1 MVRSKLTPVFVVLV
15 AMTLFVSGMLAYK
28 LATGSTASPGAPAR
42 GAGAQSD
49 LLTIEG
55 RALIQVYRAD
65 GTLSATWRGHN
76 SLTDVGRN
84 AIVAC
89 VTGLSTAPNGYA
101 RCSNLVPN
109 ISVFFTTIGIVGKF
123 SLGAVAAVSTPLP
136 SGCSVTSWTPPA
148 CNGWT
153 TQATLPV
160 PNNANG
166 NDSTVVTLGAGD
178 QGSAMFD
185 DISVSPGLVVH
196 VGDRVA
202 VTITFTVS

>member
-1 MVRSKLTPVFVVLV
+1 MVRLKLTPVFVVLV

-28 LATGSTASPGAPAR
+28 LAIGSTASPGAPAR

-65 GTLSATWRGHN
+65 GTLFATWRGHN

-89 VTGLSTAPNGYA
+89 VTGLSATPYGYGK
-101 RCSNLVPN
+101 CSGLVPN
-109 ISVFFTTIGIVGKF
+109 IIVYFTTAGTIGKY
-123 SLGAVAAVSTPLP
+123 SLAPVAAVSAPLP
-136 SGCSVTSWTPPA
+136 SGCSVASGTPA

-160 PNNANG
+160 PNNSTG
-166 NDSTVVTLGAGD
+166 LDSTVVSLGAGD
-178 QGSAMFD
+178 QGVAMFD
-185 DISVSPGLVVH
+185 DITVSPGLVVH